1 MNREIIVNS
10 SRAETRVAVVE
21 DGQMVEL
28 LVDNHHQKSTAGNIY
43 KGKITKILPGMQAA
57 FIEMGLFKDAILHVR
72 DFFED
77 VEGYEEL
84 MHLEENM
91 VPAVSASE
99 EAHFHEEES
108 PPWPSTPPP
117 RGGYPGPIEEL
128 LQEGQEL
135 MVQVA
140 RDPLGTK
147 GARVKSHITLP
158 GRYLVY
164 MPNVRQ
170 VGISRKISDHSE
182 RDRLRSVIKN
192 IIAPGE
198 GLIVRTVGQG
208 KTEEH
213 FSQDLGFL
221 RKIWQRIREKSEHTK
236 APALLYR
243 DLDLIFRVVRDIFT
257 HEVTRFVVDT
267 YEEYER
273 CIEYV
278 SSLQPDL
285 VNRIYLYENDEPIF
299 AEFGIEKEV
308 EKALRK
314 KVWLKSGGYIVIE
327 ETEALVSVDV
337 NTGKFVGKRDFE
349 DTVFKTN
356 LEAVKEIV
364 RQVRL
369 RDLGGIIIIDFIDMA
384 IERNKARVF
393 RELEEA
399 LMADRSPTNV
409 LQLSE
414 LGLVEMT
421 RKRVKQNL
429 SNIIGQ
435 TCAHCQGNGWMKSST
450 AMALEILREA
460 EWRFRRGKKG
470 RLLVRAHPE
479 VIRVIQ
485 EEEEEILKELKERFS
500 CELQLIAEDHLPQ
513 EKYILLD
520 K

>member
-10 SRAETRVAVVE
+10 SRVETRVAVVE

-28 LVDNHHQKSTAGNIY
+28 LVDNHRQKVTAGNIY
-43 KGKITKILPGMQAA
+43 KGRITKILPGMQAA
-57 FIEMGLFKDAILHVR
+57 FVDMGLFKDAILHVR

-84 MHLEENM
+84 MHFEENHAPL
-91 VPAVSASE
+91 VLSADDGGSE
-99 EAHFHEEES
+99 KAEATLE
-108 PPWPSTPPP
+108 PPP
-117 RGGYPGPIEEL
+117 PSFRGGHPTPIEEL

-140 RDPLGTK
+140 RDPIGTK

-170 VGISRKISDHSE
+170 VGISRKISDHGE
-182 RDRLRSVIKN
+182 RERLRSVIKN
-192 IIAPGE
+192 ILGPGE
-198 GLIVRTVGQG
+198 GMIVRTVGQD
-208 KTEEH
+208 KSEEH
-213 FSQDLGFL
+213 FAQDLGFL
-221 RKIWQRIREKSEHTK
+221 RKVWLKVREKSEQSN
-236 APALLYR
+236 APSLLYR

-267 YEEYER
+267 LEEYER

-285 VNRIYLYENDEPIF
+285 VNRIFLYENDEPIF
-299 AEFGIEKEV
+299 AEFGIEKEI

-314 KVWLKSGGYIVIE
+314 RVWLKSGGYIVIE

-349 DTVFKTN
+349 ETVFKTN

-384 IERNKARVF
+384 VERNKARVF

-399 LMADRSPTNV
+399 LKADRSPTNV

-429 SNIIGQ
+429 SHIIGQ
-435 TCAHCQGNGWMKSST
+435 TCPGCQGNGWLKSST
-450 AMALEILREA
+450 SMALEILREA

-479 VIRVIQ
+479 VIRIIQ
-485 EEEEEILKELKERFS
+485 EEEEEVLRELKERFGA
-500 CELQLIAEDHLPQ
+500 ELQLIAEEQLPQ